1 MSSAT
6 EGTDRLPPR
15 ARADAA
21 RMRVNE
27 LQQRRSELARGIAP
41 TAQDVAYA
49 KLRAKESLRHAYA
62 AHWLLPNGT
71 PRRAEA
77 HRRVAAAVDAAA
89 A

>member
-1 MSSAT
+1 MSSTT
-6 EGTDRLPPR
+6 EGVSPR

-21 RMRVNE
+21 RLRVNE

-62 AHWLLPNGT
+62 AHLASAQ
-71 PRRAEA
+71 RHAEA
-77 HRRVAAAVDAAA
+77 G
-89 A
+89 